1 MGHTSVQLSSVN
13 MANLRLLCVLI
24 VLSAVCWE
32 ANCSHMKTIVGC
44 GFVKYT
50 LTCGHDQK
58 IAAPPQVHYAWR
70 TWFFKWWKPHWYSHH
85 KCANGATGNT
95 SVEPRRSPCLDI
107 KKDAS
112 LGPDALR
119 SSTRVF
125 PMRSGGIQ
133 DRIVWNRRLLLEE
146 DPAGGPASSPSS
158 IITVINNTRQYCL

>member
-85 KCANGATGNT
+85 KCANVAHDGIKWCNGKHVCKATAFTVFRHKKGCIA
-95 SVEPRRSPCLDI
+95 RSRCVKIQYTCVPN
-107 KKDAS
+107 
-112 LGPDALR
+112 
-119 SSTRVF
+119 V
-125 PMRSGGIQ
+125 SGGIQ
-133 DRIVWNRRLLLEE
+133 DRIVWNR
-146 DPAGGPASSPSS
+146 
-158 IITVINNTRQYCL
+158 